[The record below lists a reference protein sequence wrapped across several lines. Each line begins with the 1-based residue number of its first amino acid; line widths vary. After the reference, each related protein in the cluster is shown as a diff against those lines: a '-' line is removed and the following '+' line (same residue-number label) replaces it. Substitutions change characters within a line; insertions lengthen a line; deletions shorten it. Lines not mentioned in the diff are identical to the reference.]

1 MTEIMESEKYNKI
14 IRVLR
19 ESKPVLKSTEDI
31 ENEIIKRITKVRQP
45 IFNFS
50 EAIDSLF
57 GWVYIGWVRRTLIT
71 ASVLLVMV
79 FIYQQGVMF
88 KQINSLSRQI
98 TVTYGELTSSTEHQV
113 EKLLISYK
121 KSGRGFSSRNITIS
135 EKQIN
140 ELLDSVNDVTTK
152 YKDLLDIIQK
162 DPELKKLY
170 QDKLIEKNRTKI
182 KL

>member
-1 MTEIMESEKYNKI
+1 MTMIMESEKYKKI
-14 IRVLR
+14 LKVLR
-19 ESKPVLKSTEDI
+19 ESKPVLDSTGDI
-31 ENEIIKRITKVRQP
+31 EKEVIKRISKVKQP

-88 KQINSLSRQI
+88 KQINFLSRQI
-98 TVTYGELTSSTEHQV
+98 IDNGGEIQITTEQQV
-113 EKLLISYK
+113 EKLLMTYK
-121 KSGRGFSSRNITIS
+121 KSGRRFPSRSVTIS
-135 EKQIN
+135 EKQMN
-140 ELLDSVNDVTTK
+140 ELLDYLTK
-152 YKDLLDIIQK
+152 YKDLEKLIEE
-162 DPELKKLY
+162 DPELKLLIEK
-170 QDKLIEKNRTKI
+170 KLIEFNHTKV